1 MSSGHFDHDP
11 ELPPLPPSD
20 SLGESRKASLPRL
33 WTSTWGW
40 LLSFRD
46 HPALTSIYSTPA
58 HLASVLCQGLGE
70 RADRQTEMV
79 PELLEFPSASGVVD
93 GGQEKLADQ
102 ECCRSIVMC
111 FTNKAGW

>member
-1 MSSGHFDHDP
+1 M
-11 ELPPLPPSD
+11 PPSD
-20 SLGESRKASLPRL
+20 SLGESRKAAPRL

-40 LLSFRD
+40 LLSFQD

-79 PELLEFPSASGVVD
+79 PELLEFPSGIGDEDEGGSGKVGQSGVLPSV
-93 GGQEKLADQ
+93 
-102 ECCRSIVMC
+102 VMC
-111 FTNKAGW
+111 FEANKSGW